1 VEKGFGHPCLVR
13 PIELNWQ
20 GGFTKRDGVASIRP
34 QFERGFAVSVQLAH
48 DPLPAGLE
56 AGQAVLAEAA
66 VDDDTLLRL
75 EGICKRFFNVTA
87 LAGVSLS
94 LRRGEVHAVCGE
106 NGAGKS
112 TLMKVISGQFAPD
125 EGTLFYKGQ
134 ARRFASTHEAEQAG
148 IAMIHQELNLVPHLS
163 VAENI
168 YLAREPRRGWFVDRA
183 RLKADATRCLQ
194 RLGVDIPP
202 DVPVRTLPV
211 AQRQMVEIAK
221 ALSLDA
227 ELLIM
232 DEPTSSLTESETE
245 QLFKVIHELRRSGVG
260 ILYISHRL
268 DEMAG
273 IVDRVTVLRD
283 GRYIATHDF
292 ADTSVDEIVE
302 RMVGRSLDDKFP
314 PATRV
319 PTEQVL
325 MSVKGLA
332 REGVFRDVGFE
343 LRRGE
348 ILGFAGLMGA
358 GRTEVARAIFGAD
371 PLDGGTVTLDGQ
383 ALTIRSPIDAIAHG
397 IAYLSEDRK
406 AHGLA
411 LDMSVAQNV
420 TLARTGAVASRL
432 GFIRFAEEA
441 AVAQRYVDAL
451 SIRTPSVHQKVRNL
465 SGGNQ
470 QKVVLGKWLFRDSR
484 VLFFDEPTRG
494 IDVGAK
500 YAIYQLLDQL
510 AAQGIGVVL
519 ISSELPEI
527 LGMTDRVAVFH
538 EGRIT
543 AVVDTRTATQETL
556 MHHAS
561 GRTRLA
567 RVTPEP
573 A

>member
-1 VEKGFGHPCLVR
+1 LPLR
-13 PIELNWQ
+13 LA
-20 GGFTKRDGVASIRP
+20 RDDTPARHDSGAS
-34 QFERGFAVSVQLAH
+34 AVSGA
-48 DPLPAGLE
+48 A
-56 AGQAVLAEAA
+56 AE
-66 VDDDTLLRL
+66 TLLRL
-75 EGICKRFFNVTA
+75 DGITKRFFNVVA
-87 LAGVSLS
+87 LEGVCLD

-112 TLMKVISGQFAPD
+112 TLMKVISGQFPPD
-125 EGTLFYKGQ
+125 EGTLTYKGEV
-134 ARRFASTHEAEQAG
+134 RHFASSHEAEAAG
-148 IAMIHQELNLVPHLS
+148 IAIIHQELNLVPHLS

-168 YLAREPRRGWFVDRA
+168 FLAREPQKGWFVDRA
-183 RLKADATRCLQ
+183 RLHADASACLQ
-194 RLGVDIPP
+194 RLGVDIAPQAI
-202 DVPVRTLPV
+202 VRTLSV

-221 ALSLDA
+221 ALSLNA

-232 DEPTSSLTESETE
+232 DEPTSSLTESETG

-292 ADTSVDEIVE
+292 ADTTVDQIVE
-302 RMVGRSLDDKFP
+302 RMVGRSLEDKFP

-319 PTEQVL
+319 PCDEVL
-325 MSVKGLA
+325 LSVKGLA
-332 REGVFRDVGFE
+332 RRAVFGDVGFE

-371 PLDGGTVTLDGQ
+371 VLDAGTVCLGGRE
-383 ALTIRSPIDAIAHG
+383 LSIKSPRDAIRHG

-411 LDMSVAQNV
+411 LNMTVAHNV
-420 TLARTGAVASRL
+420 TLARMAAVASRF
-432 GFIRFAEEA
+432 GFIRFADEA
-441 AVAQRYVDAL
+441 AVAQRYVDTL
-451 SIRTPSVHQKVRNL
+451 SIRTPTVHQVVRNL

-470 QKVVLGKWLFRDSR
+470 QKVVIGKWLFRDSR

-500 YAIYQLLDQL
+500 FAIYQLLDRL

-527 LGMTDRVAVFH
+527 MGMTDRVAVFH
-538 EGRIT
+538 EGQLT
-543 AVVDTRTATQETL
+543 AIVNTRDTSQEEL

-561 GRTRLA
+561 GRARLA
-567 RVTPEP
+567 SVKP
-573 A
+573 

>member
-1 VEKGFGHPCLVR
+1 L
-13 PIELNWQ
+13 
-20 GGFTKRDGVASIRP
+20 
-34 QFERGFAVSVQLAH
+34 SVQLV
-48 DPLPAGLE
+48 PARTFRHLE
-56 AGQAVLAEAA
+56 GGQADAPAPAA
-66 VDDDTLLRL
+66 VAEGAQPLLRL
-75 EGICKRFFNVTA
+75 DGICKRFFNVVA
-87 LAGVSLS
+87 LAGVSLT
-94 LRRGEVHAVCGE
+94 LERGEVHAVCGE

-112 TLMKVISGQFAPD
+112 TLMKIISGQFAPD
-125 EGTLFYKGQ
+125 EGTLHYKGQ
-134 ARRFASTHEAEQAG
+134 ARHFRSTQEAQAAG

-168 YLAREPRRGWFVDRA
+168 YLAREPRRGWFIDRA
-183 RLKADATRCLQ
+183 RLQTDAARCLA
-194 RLGVDIPP
+194 RLGVDIAPQAI
-202 DVPVRTLPV
+202 VRTLSV

-232 DEPTSSLTESETE
+232 DEPTSSLTEAETR
-245 QLFKVIHELRRSGVG
+245 QLFKVIHELRRGGVG

-268 DEMAG
+268 DEMHE

-292 ADTSVDEIVE
+292 ADTTVDAIVE
-302 RMVGRSLDDKFP
+302 RMVGRPLDDKFP

-319 PTEQVL
+319 PTDEVL
-325 MSVKGLA
+325 LSVSGLTRHGA
-332 REGVFRDVGFE
+332 FRDIGFE

-371 PLDGGTVTLDGQ
+371 ALDAGQVLLDGQ
-383 ALTIRSPIDAIAHG
+383 PVSIRSPIDAISHG

-411 LDMSVAQNV
+411 LDMTVAQNV
-420 TLARTGAVASRL
+420 TLARTAAVASRF
-432 GFIRFAEEA
+432 GFIRFAEEER
-441 AVAQRYVDAL
+441 VARRYVDTLA
-451 SIRTPSVHQKVRNL
+451 IRTPSVHQKVRKL

-470 QKVVLGKWLFRDSR
+470 QKVVLGKWLFRDSQ

-500 YAIYQLLDQL
+500 YAIYQLLDEL
-510 AAQGIGVVL
+510 AADGIGVVL

-543 AVVDTRTATQETL
+543 DIVDTRRSTQETL
-556 MHHAS
+556 MHLAS
-561 GRTRLA
+561 GRTHPA
-567 RVTPEP
+567 RT
-573 A
+573 AS

>member
-1 VEKGFGHPCLVR
+1 LSLR
-13 PIELNWQ
+13 LA
-20 GGFTKRDGVASIRP
+20 RDDATLRHESRGVPAS
-34 QFERGFAVSVQLAH
+34 AAS
-48 DPLPAGLE
+48 
-56 AGQAVLAEAA
+56 AEP
-66 VDDDTLLRL
+66 LLRL
-75 EGICKRFFNVTA
+75 DGITKRFFNVTA
-87 LAGVSLS
+87 LEGVSLA
-94 LRRGEVHAVCGE
+94 LQRGEVHAVCGE

-125 EGTLFYKGQ
+125 EGTLTYKGLV
-134 ARRFASTHEAEQAG
+134 RHFASSHEAEAAG
-148 IAMIHQELNLVPHLS
+148 IAIIHQELNLVPHLS

-168 YLAREPRRGWFVDRA
+168 FLAREPHKGWFIDRA
-183 RLKADATRCLQ
+183 RLHADALKCLQ
-194 RLGVDIPP
+194 RLGVNISPQAI
-202 DVPVRTLPV
+202 VRSLSV

-232 DEPTSSLTESETE
+232 DEPTSSLTESETG
-245 QLFKVIHELRRSGVG
+245 QLFKVIHDLRRSGVG

-268 DEMAG
+268 DEMAE

-283 GRYIATHDF
+283 GHYISTHDF
-292 ADTSVDEIVE
+292 ADTTIDEIVE
-302 RMVGRSLDDKFP
+302 RMVGRSLEDKFP

-319 PTEQVL
+319 PGAEVL
-325 MSVKGLA
+325 LSVRGLA
-332 REGVFRDVGFE
+332 REGAFE
-343 LRRGE
+343 DISFDLRRGE

-371 PLDGGTVTLDGQ
+371 ALDAGTVHLGDV
-383 ALTIRSPIDAIAHG
+383 ALSIRSPRDAIQHG

-411 LDMSVAQNV
+411 LNMTMAHNT
-420 TLARTGAVASRL
+420 TLANMEAVSSRM
-432 GFIRFAEEA
+432 GFIRFAEEE
-441 AVAQRYVDAL
+441 AVAQRYVDSL
-451 SIRTPSVHQKVRNL
+451 SIRTPTVRQTVRNL

-470 QKVVLGKWLFRDSR
+470 QKVVIGKWLFRDSR

-500 YAIYQLLDQL
+500 FAIYQLLDQL

-527 LGMTDRVAVFH
+527 MGMTDRVAVFH
-538 EGRIT
+538 EGRVT
-543 AVVDTRTATQETL
+543 AIVNTCDTSQEEL

-561 GRTRLA
+561 GRVQPLR
-567 RVTPEP
+567 P
-573 A
+573 AH